1 MRQGRHW
8 SEQDDALLLAL
19 ARDGVSHQ
27 RIAIR
32 LKRTRRAI
40 ETRLSFLRRQQASE
54 RQDSERAGA
63 PP

>member
-1 MRQGRHW
+1 MRQGRQW

-19 ARDGVSHQ
+19 SRDGVSHQ

-40 ETRLSFLRRQQASE
+40 ETRLSFLSHKQASE
-54 RQDSERAGA
+54 PQDSESAGT